1 MKPVLRVL
9 APGFGATVQD
19 LGRFGGRHLG
29 VPPSGALDDY
39 AHRVA
44 NWLVGNDASCATL
57 EIPMVGLR
65 IECLEPAEIAVT
77 GARMGLWINGAPRP
91 QWTSLRVRPGDML
104 ELGLAENGSRS
115 YLACNGGIAVPP
127 VLGSRSTYLG
137 GKLGGLAGRTVE
149 AGDLLPAGGG
159 PLLSRTRRL
168 PWTPLYPERIVLR
181 AIAGPHA
188 QLFRQRLDDFFAA
201 IYTVDSRSNR
211 MGYRLQGP
219 EVARDPGAPESIVSE
234 PVVAGNVQIPAD
246 GQPILLLREQ
256 TIGGYAAIATVISA
270 DLWRVGQAKPGD
282 TIRFVQVTLE
292 EGQRIA
298 REWRMF
304 LAETERSL
312 LGGRWDTGFTDWG
325 GA

>member
-1 MKPVLRVL
+1 MRPILRVL

-19 LGRFGGRHLG
+19 LGRFGARHLG

-44 NWLVGNDASCATL
+44 NWLVGNEASRATL
-57 EIPMVGLR
+57 EMPMIGPR
-65 IECLEPAEIAVT
+65 IECLEMAEIAVT
-77 GARMGLWINGAPRP
+77 GARMGLRINGVARP
-91 QWTSLRVRPGDML
+91 QWTSLRMRPGDIL

-115 YLACNGGIAVPP
+115 YLGLNGGIAVPA
-127 VLGSRSTYLG
+127 VMGSRSTYLG
-137 GKLGGLAGRTVE
+137 GKIGGLAGRAVQT
-149 AGDLLPAGGG
+149 GDLLPGDTG
-159 PLLSRTRRL
+159 PLLDRTRRL

-188 QLFRQRLDDFFAA
+188 HLFRRRRDNFFNA
-201 IYTVDSRSNR
+201 IFTVDSRSNR

-234 PVVAGNVQIPAD
+234 PVVPGYIQIPAD

-270 DLWRVGQAKPGD
+270 DLWRIGQAKPGD
-282 TIRFVQVTLE
+282 TVRFVQVTLK
-292 EGQRIA
+292 EGQRIS

-304 LAETERSL
+304 LADTERSL
-312 LGGRWDTGFTDWG
+312 LDGRWDTGFTDWG

>member
-1 MKPVLRVL
+1 MRPVLRVL

-19 LGRFGGRHLG
+19 LGRFGARHLG

-44 NWLVGNDASCATL
+44 NWLVGNEASCATL
-57 EIPMVGLR
+57 EMPMIGPR

-77 GARMGLWINGAPRP
+77 GARMGLRINGVPRP
-91 QWTSLRVRPGDML
+91 QWTSLRMRPGDVL

-115 YLACNGGIAVPP
+115 YLGLKGGIAVPA
-127 VLGSRSTYLG
+127 VMGSRSTYLG
-137 GKLGGLAGRTVE
+137 GKIGGLAGRAVQT
-149 AGDLLPAGGG
+149 GDLLPGDTG
-159 PLLSRTRRL
+159 PLLERTRRL

-188 QLFRQRLDDFFAA
+188 HLFRRRLDDFFHA
-201 IYTVDSRSNR
+201 IFTVDSRSNR

-234 PVVAGNVQIPAD
+234 PVVPGYIQIPGD

-270 DLWRVGQAKPGD
+270 DLWRIGQAKPGD
-282 TIRFVQVTLE
+282 TVRFVQVALE
-292 EGQRIA
+292 EGQRIS

-304 LAETERSL
+304 LADTERFL
-312 LGGRWDTGFTDWG
+312 LDGRWDTGFTDWG